1 MIITLNFLQRQSLS
15 DYERIKEREKELER
29 IHRRSR
35 WPNKIFLDTKR
46 PICGKI
52 LNIGSWW
59 QAQEVKKEVLNGGAR
74 VFFCFL
80 FFLLLLSEALS
91 LSWSLLLFIF
101 ILQEATRWT
110 SITGWPPT
118 ANHHPPHANHLLFIQ
133 GNRKNPKA
141 HFSKVIVPI
150 FHGNHSPRYKSP
162 SPQDQNSNRG
172 HGLRKRVQ
180 SPSRLVSAA
189 QNAIRSNIFIW
200 MPTGFSFWQ

>member
-1 MIITLNFLQRQSLS
+1 MKLKVYGSDEGINHFLQRQSLS

-35 WPNKIFLDTKR
+35 WRNKIVLVTKR
-46 PICGKI
+46 PICDKI

-101 ILQEATRWT
+101 ILQEATWWT
-110 SITGWPPT
+110 NITGWPPT

-133 GNRKNPKA
+133 GNINNQKGYCPYFSWQP
-141 HFSKVIVPI
+141 FSKVQVAFP
-150 FHGNHSPRYKSP
+150 PRSELKS
-162 SPQDQNSNRG
+162 RT
-172 HGLRKRVQ
+172 Q
-180 SPSRLVSAA
+180 SPKTSSIA
-189 QNAIRSNIFIW
+189 
-200 MPTGFSFWQ
+200 